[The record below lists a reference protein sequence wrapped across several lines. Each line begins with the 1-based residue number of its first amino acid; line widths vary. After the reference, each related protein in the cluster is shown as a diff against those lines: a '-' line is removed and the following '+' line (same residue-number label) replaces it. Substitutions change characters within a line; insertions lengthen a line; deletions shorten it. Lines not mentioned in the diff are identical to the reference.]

1 MAPIME
7 PIEIEGL
14 RAFMRNLRDLDAAL
28 PKALRL
34 AGNEA
39 AAVVV
44 DDARSRM
51 PRRSGRAVKSVKA
64 RSTRVAVR
72 IASGGKNAPYVPWL
86 DYGGRVGPNNSV
98 VRKFESDGRYVYPAF
113 TDNRTRVDDAYRNAL
128 RTIARQAGI
137 EVT

>member
-1 MAPIME
+1 MPVVE

-14 RAFMRNLRDLDAAL
+14 RAFMRNLRDLDQAL

-39 AAVVV
+39 AEIVV

-51 PRRSGRAVKSVKA
+51 PRVSGRAAKSVKT
-64 RSTRVAVR
+64 RSTRIAVR
-72 IASGGKNAPYVPWL
+72 IAAGSKAAPYVPWL

-98 VRKFESDGRYVYPAF
+98 VRKFEPDGRYVYPAF
-113 TDNRTRVDDAYRNAL
+113 RDNRERVDDAYRNAL